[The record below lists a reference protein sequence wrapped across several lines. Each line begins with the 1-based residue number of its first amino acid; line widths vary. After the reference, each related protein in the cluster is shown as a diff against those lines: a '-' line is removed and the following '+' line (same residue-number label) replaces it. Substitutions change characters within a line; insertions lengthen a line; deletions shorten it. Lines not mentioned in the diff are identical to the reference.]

1 MHAETEGKWKNGLKK
16 SRLGGGGK
24 TAQNDSKSTNFSHF
38 QIVMETVPDAEND
51 RQARRWKAEV
61 PY

>member
-1 MHAETEGKWKNGLKK
+1 MVSKRVVW
-16 SRLGGGGK
+16 GK
-24 TAQNDSKSTNFSHF
+24 TAQKGSKSTNFSHF
-38 QIVMETVPDAEND
+38 QIVMETVPDVENN